1 MGIDTRFTD
10 VGEHIRAR
18 IGALRAQD
26 ERTSLVDDEPCC
38 VYGLVTR
45 ATLDNLAKD
54 VEEVKSRVGAL
65 LWGVSGAVLLDL
77 LMRLSGR

>member
-1 MGIDTRFTD
+1 MGEKIKQRLR
-10 VGEHIRAR
+10 V
-18 IGALRAQD
+18 LRAGD
-26 ERTSLVDDEPCC
+26 EHPALVDDEPCC

-54 VEEVKSRVGAL
+54 VEEVKGRVGAL
-65 LWGVSGAVLLDL
+65 LWGVGGAVLLDV